1 MMFEISRL
9 LKIKTIL
16 MYQSIFPNKYFMLNN
31 YEKLGEIGN
40 LDIIE
45 KNRSK
50 NFDIEN
56 FMNLYRETIK
66 KYKFGK
72 WFKNGEH
79 KDLAKWILEAYQNK
93 KILKQM
99 GQSSLELFH

>member
-1 MMFEISRL
+1 MMYEISRL

-50 NFDIEN
+50 NKRYF
-56 FMNLYRETIK
+56 L
-66 KYKFGK
+66 
-72 WFKNGEH
+72 
-79 KDLAKWILEAYQNK
+79 
-93 KILKQM
+93 
-99 GQSSLELFH
+99 